1 MFYCRFR
8 DSLEREEF
16 GVIVIMEEV
25 EEHMAQLY
33 GEEDAAITATYE
45 QFFQKIVRTRI
56 HVVHFFENYYL
67 LFIFYYFLLIHSKVN
82 AREREVDRNVMV
94 YE

>member
-1 MFYCRFR
+1 MFRFR
-8 DSLEREEF
+8 DSIERDEF

-45 QFFQKIVRTRI
+45 QFFQKIVRTRP
-56 HVVHFFENYYL
+56 HAFN
-67 LFIFYYFLLIHSKVN
+67 SC
-82 AREREVDRNVMV
+82 
-94 YE
+94 